1 MVILF
6 FILDHDMKK
15 LLIIPAAIMLL
26 ASCSPKAS
34 DQVSDAVKNE
44 IMTLD
49 GGYEKVVIK
58 SIEKVDS
65 TTFAQEFER
74 RIGTFETKK
83 KADEQLLLKYTR
95 ENKKRNAA
103 IKQESLARDL
113 MILTGLDS
121 LKASMSAKLGQVAY
135 YEYKFSA
142 QASKPGKTVAFNES
156 FAAVSPSGEVL
167 CIASKQNDL
176 HRRLGTVIPGYLE
189 VVKGDENASVDP
201 IEE

>member
-1 MVILF
+1 
-6 FILDHDMKK
+6 MKK

-65 TTFAQEFER
+65 TTFAQEFDR

-95 ENKKRNAA
+95 DNKKRNAA
-103 IKQESLARDL
+103 IKQESLARDYV
-113 MILTGLDS
+113 ILAGIDS
-121 LKASMSAKLGQVAY
+121 LKMAMGAKLNDVAY
-135 YEYKFSA
+135 YEYRFSA
-142 QASKPGKTVAFNES
+142 QASNPEKTVVFNDS
-156 FAAVSPSGEVL
+156 FAAVSPAGEVL

-176 HRRLGTVIPGYLE
+176 HRRLGKVIPGYLDL
-189 VVKGDENASVDP
+189 VKGDEESSVP
-201 IEE
+201 ALEE